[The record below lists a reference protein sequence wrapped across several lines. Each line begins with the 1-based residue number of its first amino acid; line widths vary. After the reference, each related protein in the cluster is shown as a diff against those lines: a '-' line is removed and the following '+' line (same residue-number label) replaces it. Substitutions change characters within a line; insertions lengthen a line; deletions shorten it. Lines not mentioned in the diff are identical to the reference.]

1 MEAGGAAYRRRRY
14 AFVSAVRLAAPLAV
28 TLLGLG
34 LCGGGLRAQTVG
46 DTPPTTGQSA
56 PSMSSAS
63 VGSSPSA
70 VSPSAV
76 PPSVAPSLTAP
87 PMSADY
93 SATELYNSANAYA
106 RSGKTALA
114 VLAYERARLLAPTDP
129 DLRWNLH
136 RIRETAGLPQ
146 SAGNWLQ
153 EYGRFAN
160 PNTLYWTGVA
170 GLVLASG
177 CLLALRRG
185 RRLRGVLV
193 AGALVGLA
201 GVGAGAVNA
210 AATFSVLSESIVL
223 RQAPASVSPVVGADP
238 LFEVP
243 AADTVRV
250 LDRHGGFEL
259 IRDSQGREGWV
270 AATDLAAVVPGSAD
284 GT

>member
-14 AFVSAVRLAAPLAV
+14 AFVSAVRLARSLAA

-34 LCGGGLRAQTVG
+34 LCAGGLWAQTVG
-46 DTPPTTGQSA
+46 DAASTASA
-56 PSMSSAS
+56 PSISSAPAGSSAS
-63 VGSSPSA
+63 V
-70 VSPSAV
+70 V
-76 PPSVAPSLTAP
+76 PPSVTPSSTVP

-93 SATELYNSANAYA
+93 SAAQLYNSANAYA

-114 VLAYERARLLAPTDP
+114 VLAYERARLFAPTDP

-136 RIRETAGLPQ
+136 HAREAAGLPQ
-146 SAGNWLQ
+146 STGNWFQ

-160 PNTLYWTGVA
+160 PNMLYWTGVA
-170 GLVLASG
+170 GLVLAGG

-185 RRLRGVLV
+185 GRLRGVLI

-223 RQAPASVSPVVGADP
+223 RQAPASVSPVAGADP

>member
-1 MEAGGAAYRRRRY
+1 MSAG
-14 AFVSAVRLAAPLAV
+14 RLAAPLAV

-34 LCGGGLRAQTVG
+34 LCGGGLRAQTAG
-46 DTPPTTGQSA
+46 DAPPPTGQSA
-56 PSMSSAS
+56 PSASSLAS
-63 VGSSPSA
+63 
-70 VSPSAV
+70 SPSAV
-76 PPSVAPSLTAP
+76 PPSVVP

-129 DLRWNLH
+129 DLRWNL
-136 RIRETAGLPQ
+136 RRVRETAGLPQ
-146 SAGNWLQ
+146 STGNWLQ

-160 PNTLYWTGVA
+160 PNMLYWTGVA
-170 GLVLASG
+170 GLVLAGG
-177 CLLALRRG
+177 CLLALWRG
-185 RRLRGVLV
+185 GRLRGVLI

-210 AATFSVLSESIVL
+210 AATFSALSEAIVL
-223 RQAPASVSPVVGADP
+223 RQAPASVSPVAGADP

>member
-1 MEAGGAAYRRRRY
+1 MNAGR
-14 AFVSAVRLAAPLAV
+14 VAVLLAV

-34 LCGGGLRAQTVG
+34 VFGGGLRAQTVG
-46 DTPPTTGQSA
+46 DAPPTAGQSA
-56 PSMSSAS
+56 SSVSSAPA
-63 VGSSPSA
+63 GSSA
-70 VSPSAV
+70 SAV
-76 PPSVAPSLTAP
+76 PPSVAPSSTAPSTNPPSTNP

-106 RSGKTALA
+106 RSGNTALA

-136 RIRETAGLPQ
+136 RVRETAGLPER
-146 SAGNWLQ
+146 AGNWLQ

-160 PNTLYWTGVA
+160 PNLLYWAGVA
-170 GLVLASG
+170 GLVLAGG

-185 RRLRGVLV
+185 GRLRGVLV

-210 AATFSVLSESIVL
+210 AATFSVLSEAIVL
-223 RQAPASVSPVVGADP
+223 RQAPASVSPVAGADP

-243 AADTVRV
+243 TADAVRV

-270 AATDLAAVVPGSAD
+270 AVTDLAPVVPGSAD